1 MNWKISLD
9 RYLTT
14 PPDDGFDGYFDQI
27 VESFTEKFWDEHE
40 NWILDSKDFQTLV
53 ENCFNKGRDPKYSSK
68 IIERAF
74 NIYHK
79 PQLIGKMARS

>member
-14 PPDDGFDGYFDQI
+14 PPDDGFDNYFEN
-27 VESFTEKFWDEHE
+27 VCENLSNEFWDAHE
-40 NWILDSKDFQTLV
+40 DWILDSKEFEKSV
-53 ENCFNKGRDPKYSSK
+53 ERCFNKGCEPKYSAS

-74 NIYHK
+74 RIYK
-79 PQLIGKMARS
+79 SNQKG